1 MKSKRRMTRAQIV
14 QFGDATVDL
23 ATEQVCRKGR
33 RVELSAREFK
43 LLRYF
48 IEHPG
53 VAITRDELLTAVW
66 GYESMPFTRT
76 VDVHIAWLRQKIE
89 AEPHRPRFLLT
100 VHGVGYRFVL

>member
-1 MKSKRRMTRAQIV
+1 MTRAQII
-14 QFGDATVDL
+14 QFGDVTVDL
-23 ATEQVCRKGR
+23 ATQQVARNGKM
-33 RVELSAREFK
+33 VDLSAREFK

-53 VAITRDELLTAVW
+53 TAITRDELLTAVW

-89 AEPHRPRFLLT
+89 AQPHRPQFLLT